1 MFLDFFYLL
10 KDKKVPVTITEYLTF
25 IKALPLAECSL
36 DNLYYLA
43 RALLVKS
50 EGYFDIFDQCFAYY
64 FKDVDVKFTIDDDIL
79 EWLMNPENMKY
90 LTEEEI
96 KMLKALDLEELKRL
110 FEERL
115 KEQDERHDGGNKWI
129 GTGGT
134 SPFGDWGFHPSGIS
148 FGNKHRLGKAMK
160 IAMARRYQNYRYD
173 VTLDIR
179 QIQVALKKLRRLKR
193 IGCPDEL
200 DLDETIDQT
209 CRNAGDL
216 ELIFRPERKNNV
228 RVLLLMDAGGSMD
241 PYADLCNQLFSA
253 AYNVKFFK
261 DFKYFYFHN
270 CIYQYLY
277 KDMFQSEKSKIA
289 TQDIMRKYDKN
300 YKLIVLGDAMMASS
314 ELLESG
320 GSMYYNDPDGIP
332 GIVWLKRLRDHY
344 EKSVWLN
351 PTRYA
356 GFSKQQVEK
365 LYPMFPL
372 TIEGL
377 EDAIRKLV

>member
-1 MFLDFFYLL
+1 MFLDFFLLL

-25 IKALPLAECSL
+25 VKALPLADCSL
-36 DNLYYLA
+36 ENLYYLA
-43 RALLVKS
+43 RALLVKN

-64 FKDVDVKFTIDDDIL
+64 FKDVDVKFTVDDEIL
-79 EWLMNPENMKY
+79 KWLMDPKNMKY
-90 LTEEEI
+90 LTEEELE
-96 KMLKALDLEELKRL
+96 MLKSLDLEELKRL

-115 KEQDERHDGGNKWI
+115 REQDERHDGGNKWI

-148 FGNKHRLGKAMK
+148 FGSQHRLGKAMK
-160 IAMARRYQNYRYD
+160 LAMSRMYKNYRHD
-173 VTLDIR
+173 LTLDIR

-241 PYADLCNQLFSA
+241 PYALLCNQLFSA

-261 DFKYFYFHN
+261 DFKYYYFHN
-270 CIYQYLY
+270 CIYQYVY
-277 KDMFQSEKSKIA
+277 KDIHQSAKSQVA
-289 TQDIMRKYDKN
+289 TQDLMRKYDKN
-300 YKLIVLGDAMMASS
+300 YKLIILGDAMMAAS

-320 GSMYYNDPDGIP
+320 GSLYYNDPDGIP
-332 GIVWLKRLRDHY
+332 GIVWLKRLRDHF
-344 EKSVWLN
+344 EKVVWLN

-356 GFSKQQVEK
+356 GFSRRQIEK
-365 LYPMFPL
+365 LFPMYYL
-372 TIEGL
+372 SIEGI
-377 EDAIRKLV
+377 EEAIRKLI

>member
-1 MFLDFFYLL
+1 MFLEFFNLL
-10 KDKKVPVTITEYLTF
+10 KEKKVPVTITEYLTF
-25 IKALPLAECSL
+25 IKALPLADCSL

-64 FKDVDVKFTIDDDIL
+64 FKNIDVKFTIDDNIL

-90 LTEEEI
+90 LSPEEI
-96 KMLKALDLEELKRL
+96 EMLKSLDLEELKRL

-115 KEQDERHDGGNKWI
+115 KEQDERHDGGNKWV

-134 SPFGDWGFHPSGIS
+134 SPFGDMGYHPSGLS
-148 FGNKHRLGKAMK
+148 FGNKHRMGKAMK
-160 IAMARRYQNYRYD
+160 LAMARRYKNYRHD
-173 VTLDIR
+173 LTLDIR

-193 IGCPDEL
+193 IGCEDEL
-200 DLDETIDQT
+200 DLDETIDTT

-216 ELIFRPERKNNV
+216 ELIFRPPRKNNV

-241 PYADLCNQLFSA
+241 PYADVCNQLFSA

-277 KDMFQSEKSKIA
+277 KDMYQSQKEAVA
-289 TQDIMRKYDKN
+289 TQDVLRKYDKK
-300 YKLIVLGDAMMASS
+300 YKLIILGDAHMSGS

-320 GSMYYNDPDGIP
+320 GSMYYNDPDMVP
-332 GIVWLKRLRDHY
+332 GIVWLKRLRDHFD
-344 EKSVWLN
+344 KAVWLN
-351 PTRYA
+351 PTSYS
-356 GFSKQQVEK
+356 GFTKQQIAK
-365 LYPMFPL
+365 IFPMFPL
-372 TIEGL
+372 TIDGL
-377 EDAIRKLV
+377 EDAVRKLV

>member
-1 MFLDFFYLL
+1 MFLDFFFLL

-25 IKALPLAECSL
+25 IKALPLADCSL

-64 FKDVDVKFTIDDDIL
+64 FKDIDVKFTLNDDIL

-90 LTEEEI
+90 LTEKEI
-96 KMLKALDLEELKRL
+96 EMLKSLDLEELRRL

-115 KEQDERHDGGNKWI
+115 KEQNERHDGGNKWI

-134 SPFGDWGFHPSGIS
+134 SPFGDWGYHPSGIS
-148 FGNKHRLGKAMK
+148 FGSQHRMGKAMK
-160 IAMARRYQNYRYD
+160 LAMARTYQNYRHD
-173 VTLDIR
+173 LTLDIR

-200 DLDETIDQT
+200 DLEDTIDQT
-209 CRNAGDL
+209 CKNAGDL

-241 PYADLCNQLFSA
+241 PYANLCNQLFSA

-277 KDMFQSEKSKIA
+277 KDMYQSDKSKIA
-289 TQDIMRKYDKN
+289 TQDVIRKYDKN
-300 YKLIVLGDAMMASS
+300 YKLIILGDAMMATS
-314 ELLESG
+314 ELFESG
-320 GSMYYNDPDGIP
+320 GSLYYNDPDGIP
-332 GIVWLKRLRDHY
+332 GIVWLKRLRDHFG
-344 EKSVWLN
+344 KAVWLN
-351 PTRYA
+351 PTKYG
-356 GFSKQQVEK
+356 GFTKQQIEK
-365 LYPMFPL
+365 LYPMFYL
-372 TIEGL
+372 SIDGL
-377 EDAIRKLV
+377 EEAVKKLV